1 MERLNIDINE
11 LAKYIFVTNQ
21 TERNEIFLDVKSL
34 KTNKELFFFFFELF
48 CKGLVLLFGEGSKL
62 CLDTLAME
70 QLDAVRGLMRFAHIK
85 LNVVVYDEDTAKMID
100 EIEVADER
108 KIVNDSMQKL
118 RASKSDL
125 QISEYVFN
133 LFINKVLYII
143 SFEVV

>member
-62 CLDTLAME
+62 CLDTLTME
-70 QLDAVRGLMRFAHIK
+70 QLDNVRGLMRFAHIK

-108 KIVNDSMQKL
+108 KIVNDSMEKL

-125 QISEYVFN
+125 PISEYVFN

-143 SFEVV
+143 SFDVV

>member
-62 CLDTLAME
+62 CLDTLTME
-70 QLDAVRGLMRFAHIK
+70 QLDAVRSLMRFAHIK

-143 SFEVV
+143 SFDVV